1 MFSFRSLALLPLIF
15 NLVSAQ
21 CTTAPSTGS
30 SNSSI
35 PIVYSSNTVP
45 TIGQNSVDND
55 ANYTAPYFPL
65 LGFKEYPNN
74 PILSPNPAQNWES
87 AYLYNPSAIVV
98 DGKVWLLVSYL

>member
-1 MFSFRSLALLPLIF
+1 MFPLKNLALLPLIS
-15 NLVSAQ
+15 NLVFAQ
-21 CTTAPSTGS
+21 CTTAPSASS
-30 SNSSI
+30 SNSNI

-45 TIGQNSVDND
+45 TIDQHSVDND

-65 LGFKEYPNN
+65 LGFKEYRNN
-74 PILSPNPAQNWES
+74 PILSPNPAQDWES